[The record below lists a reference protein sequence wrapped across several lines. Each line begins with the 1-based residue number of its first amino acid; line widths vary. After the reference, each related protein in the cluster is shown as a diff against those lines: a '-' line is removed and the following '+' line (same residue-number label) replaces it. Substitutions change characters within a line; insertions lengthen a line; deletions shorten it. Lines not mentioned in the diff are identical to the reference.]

1 MPQNP
6 LASKA
11 APPDER
17 MWPSKPPREVYL
29 MGIGGIAM
37 GSFAGLL
44 REAGHAVR
52 GSDAA
57 IYPPMQTYLAKWGI
71 PVRTPYDAANLTPK
85 PDLVVVGNVIRRDNP
100 EAAAARGLQLPM
112 LSLPQALWRLFLRP
126 AHRVAVCGTH
136 GKTTCTA
143 LLAHVLRHAGEDPG
157 FLVGGIVRGLETSFS
172 SGSLQPGG
180 VFVVE
185 ADEYDTAYFD
195 KSPKFL
201 HYRPQVLLATSL
213 EFDHA
218 DIYDSLDAIA
228 ARFGELFAGVGGANC
243 HPDERSEEGPLPSQG
258 GQTHVAQPSL
268 CHSRAGG
275 NPARNVRFASNDSH
289 VQGQNSPFGLDPRWS
304 LPLPPS
310 RGGDDNQKS
319 RDDRQ
324 KSRHDRAVGIV
335 ACSDEPRLMQTVR
348 RARPGVPVITYGQ
361 TGDWQAREIRATP
374 RGTSFIACYRGKPVG
389 PIHSRL
395 WGPHNVQNVL
405 GCTAVLARL
414 GLTHA
419 RIAAGVRT
427 FAGVARRLELVGER
441 GDRVVLDDF
450 AHHPTAVAKTLQGV
464 RARYPDRLVWALFEP
479 RSATSC
485 RRTFQQDYVA
495 ALAHADRVFIAPT
508 GRELPPGQSLD
519 TRQLARDISQRGVPA
534 FASATLDELVE
545 TVVHDAPDPVVVVCM
560 SNGAF
565 GGVPQRIARRAGL
578 LLPHS

>member
-1 MPQNP
+1 MMPSSS
-6 LASKA
+6 AGKA
-11 APPDER
+11 ARRPPQA
-17 MWPSKPPREVYL
+17 VYL

-44 REAGHAVR
+44 REAGYAVR

-57 IYPPMQTYLAKWGI
+57 LYPPMQTYLAKWGI
-71 PVRTPYDAANLTPK
+71 PVRTPYNAANLTPK

-143 LLAHVLRHAGEDPG
+143 LLTHVLRHAGEDPG
-157 FLVGGIVRGLETSFS
+157 FLVGGIVRGLDTSFAA
-172 SGSLQPGG
+172 GSLRPGG

-201 HYRPQVLLATSL
+201 HYRPHVLLATSL

-228 ARFGELFAGVGGANC
+228 ARFGELFAGVGGAKGPSTGSIGAKGLSQTN
-243 HPDERSEEGPLPSQG
+243 PRSG
-258 GQTHVAQPSL
+258 
-268 CHSRAGG
+268 
-275 NPARNVRFASNDSH
+275 
-289 VQGQNSPFGLDPRWS
+289 
-304 LPLPPS
+304 
-310 RGGDDNQKS
+310 
-319 RDDRQ
+319 
-324 KSRHDRAVGIV
+324 GIV

-361 TGDWQAREIRATP
+361 MGDWQAREVRATSQ
-374 RGTSFIACYRGKPVG
+374 GTSFMTCYRGKPVG
-389 PIHSRL
+389 LIHSRL

-464 RARYPDRLVWALFEP
+464 RARYPDRSVWALFEP

-485 RRTFQQDYVA
+485 RKTFQQDYVA

-508 GRELPPGQSLD
+508 GRELPSGQALD
-519 TRQLARDISQRGVPA
+519 TRQLARDISQRGVSA

-545 TVVHDAPDPVVVVCM
+545 TVVHELPDSVAVVCM

-565 GGVPQRIARRAGL
+565 GGVPQRIAAAL
-578 LLPHS
+578 A